1 MVKDGKRISIIS
13 MWTFKFSQFIVEDV
27 ISLMIFFF
35 FGCSIV
41 GLILVLFF
49 SLVCKSV
56 FVHCY
61 PVFGEDC
68 FLLLMIMGFVVVA
81 VPFDSGVKSVIRL
94 PEAEIFL
101 LKRGLSA

>member
-35 FGCSIV
+35 GRSIV

-61 PVFGEDC
+61 PVFWGDC

>member
-35 FGCSIV
+35 GCSIV
-41 GLILVLFF
+41 GLILALFF

-61 PVFGEDC
+61 PVFWGGDC

-81 VPFDSGVKSVIRL
+81 VPFDSGVKSVFRF